1 VSNVTNDDDDDGHP
15 AWSPDGTRMLFTS
28 DRDGDDEI
36 FSMNAGGGNLLQLTM
51 NTADDCCAEWQPN
64 NTGDA
69 SCFGVVNAIDA
80 ALVLQFVAQ
89 LLSPVPCS
97 IQADANESG
106 GIDAIDALL
115 ILQYVADLIADL
127 PP

>member
-1 VSNVTNDDDDDGHP
+1 
-15 AWSPDGTRMLFTS
+15 
-28 DRDGDDEI
+28 
-36 FSMNAGGGNLLQLTM
+36 MNPSGSGLLQLTM
-51 NTADDCCAEWQPN
+51 NGAEDCCAEWQPN

-69 SCFGVVNAIDA
+69 SCFGVTNAVDA
-80 ALVLQFVAQ
+80 ALVLQFVAE

-97 IQADANESG
+97 VQADANESG

-115 ILQYVADLIADL
+115 ILQYVAELINDL